1 MINNIKN
8 YKKEESVQLEIYS
21 KMSYAQKWKEF
32 HKLREA
38 AWVLKTAGIRAIHP
52 DWSEEQVQ
60 AEVRKIFLYA
70 TT

>member
-32 HKLREA
+32 HKLRKA
-38 AWVLKTAGIRAIHP
+38 AWVLKTADSLHLLWRTKTH
-52 DWSEEQVQ
+52 S
-60 AEVRKIFLYA
+60 
-70 TT
+70 